1 MQQLL
6 DGVFVWSRPSPA
18 HGYPFNGH
26 LLRFAAGPGETGA
39 AGETLV
45 CVDPGEPDPHEL
57 GELAAA
63 RPHRIVLTNRN
74 HVRAASLVRE
84 RTGAK
89 VAVHPLDA
97 ARARENGAPIDEL
110 LTVPGRIGPLEI
122 VAVPGKS
129 PGEIALYWPARRL
142 LLVGDAIIGNPAG
155 RCALLRPQVV
165 DDMDTLRRSVRALLA
180 LDFDT
185 LLVGDGAPILTGA
198 KQAVAALVESWGAS
212 PAV

>member
-26 LLRFAAGPGETGA
+26 LLRLTEGGDAADA
-39 AGETLV
+39 LI
-45 CVDPGEPDPHEL
+45 CVDPVEPDPHEL

-129 PGEIALYWPARRL
+129 PGEIALHWPARRL
-142 LLVGDAIIGNPAG
+142 LLVGDAIVGHPAG
-155 RCALLRPQVV
+155 RCSLLRPQVV
-165 DDMDTLRRSVRALLA
+165 DDMDALRRSVRALLA

-185 LLVGDGAPILTGA
+185 LLVGDGEPILTGA
-198 KQAVAALVESWGAS
+198 KQAVAALVKSWDA
-212 PAV
+212 PPPV